1 MKKNKLTLETFK
13 IAEFKNKTVIVGGT
27 GAGND
32 DNTNTGT
39 KTSVDN
45 CKFGSHVVITSL

>member
-1 MKKNKLTLETFK
+1 MKKNKLTIDTFK
-13 IAEFKNKTVIVGGT
+13 IAEFSNKTSIVGGT
-27 GAGND
+27 GVGNG

-45 CKFGSHVVITSL
+45 CKFTSNVVITSL